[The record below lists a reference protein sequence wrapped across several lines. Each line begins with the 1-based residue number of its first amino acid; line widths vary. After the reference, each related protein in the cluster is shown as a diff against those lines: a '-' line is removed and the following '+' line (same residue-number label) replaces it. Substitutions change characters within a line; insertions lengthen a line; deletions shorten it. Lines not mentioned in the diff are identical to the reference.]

1 MLARPF
7 PLHAH
12 SSPVSALK
20 PAHFPFAARGLPSGA
35 NGRRLQYIFKEL
47 NHAHYCTNWP
57 LQGPCFFP
65 LFLCVSFSDTC
76 TTLPFFVFAFYSLSL
91 TLSLFSAIYLG
102 KQKMWYKR
110 IKRWKITRGN
120 FSHPVYRAY
129 KQNIE
134 YMYYCYC
141 HHLYI
146 CIPYNTAA
154 MTFLLY
160 FFPFIV
166 VIFVLSRSSDVNA
179 NTMQILNTKG
189 LSNTFFSLSLT
200 L

>member
-91 TLSLFSAIYLG
+91 TLSLFSAIYLS

-110 IKRWKITRGN
+110 IKRWKIHVAT
-120 FSHPVYRAY
+120 FLILS
-129 KQNIE
+129 IE
-134 YMYYCYC
+134 HTSKISSTCITVIAT
-141 HHLYI
+141 I
-146 CIPYNTAA
+146 CISVFPIIPQLWPS
-154 MTFLLY
+154 FFI
-160 FFPFIV
+160 FFP
-166 VIFVLSRSSDVNA
+166 LSSSS
-179 NTMQILNTKG
+179 LFCLG
-189 LSNTFFSLSLT
+189 LLT
-200 L
+200 